1 MLFKHNFLE
10 SKEHTLPSGLFPLGP
25 RSFVADRGW
34 KWVYQSAAF
43 SLHSH
48 SQDLGWTSFSW
59 PCLGWEV
66 DLLLWTLLPPF
77 YVPAVMFLFT
87 WLAAKLLFH
96 PFQQR
101 VRGLLM
107 LSPNQPIH
115 LFHLIIAI
123 PPTEFV
129 YMLKVCICEWSYI
142 KLLYLLENRP
152 QGIWVYE
159 CLFCIHIQL
168 FISRYDYQKILFILR
183 ESPFLNCLHIFSLV
197 FY

>member
-10 SKEHTLPSGLFPLGP
+10 SKEHTLPSVLFPLGP
-25 RSFVADRGW
+25 QSFVADRGW
-34 KWVYQSAAF
+34 KWVFQSAAF
-43 SLHSH
+43 PLHFH

-59 PCLGWEV
+59 SCLGWEV

-77 YVPAVMFLFT
+77 YVSAVMFLFT

-115 LFHLIIAI
+115 LFH
-123 PPTEFV
+123 FNNCSSS
-129 YMLKVCICEWSYI
+129 YWICLYVES
-142 KLLYLLENRP
+142 LYLWMKL
-152 QGIWVYE
+152 Y
-159 CLFCIHIQL
+159 
-168 FISRYDYQKILFILR
+168 KIVILTWK
-183 ESPFLNCLHIFSLV
+183 
-197 FY
+197 

>member
-10 SKEHTLPSGLFPLGP
+10 SKEHTLLSGLFPLGP

-34 KWVYQSAAF
+34 KWVFQSAAF

-59 PCLGWEV
+59 SCLGWEV
-66 DLLLWTLLPPF
+66 DLLLWTFLPPF

-87 WLAAKLLFH
+87 RLAAKLLFH

-142 KLLYLLENRP
+142 KLLDLLENRP

-168 FISRYDYQKILFILR
+168 FISPYDYQKSPLFLGNLP
-183 ESPFLNCLHIFSLV
+183 SWTV
-197 FY
+197 FTFFPSFFY